1 MSTNTHLDALER
13 RHREIEQQIQS
24 ELLHA
29 SQDPLLLKSL
39 KVRKLELKDE
49 MSRLEKEVRH

>member
-13 RHREIEQQIQS
+13 RHQELDQQIQS

-29 SQDPLLLKSL
+29 SQDPLLLKTL
-39 KVRKLELKDE
+39 KIRKLEIKDE
-49 MSRLEKEVRH
+49 MSRFEKDVHH